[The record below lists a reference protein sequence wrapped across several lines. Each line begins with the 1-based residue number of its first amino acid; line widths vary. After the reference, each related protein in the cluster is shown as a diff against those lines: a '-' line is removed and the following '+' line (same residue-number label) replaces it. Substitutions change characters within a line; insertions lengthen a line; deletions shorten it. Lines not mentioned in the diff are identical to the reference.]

1 LSQDAEGA
9 SGTPGRVFGLMKAVD
24 KFEYRRG
31 YTFGLRRGA
40 HHPYPC
46 PYTLPEVSQQRR
58 DELRTEPRTLTRGRI
73 RPARVSRTFLA
84 YPSAAK
90 YRWVEGQ

>member
-1 LSQDAEGA
+1 LTALSQDAVGA

-40 HHPYPC
+40 QW
-46 PYTLPEVSQQRR
+46 PEVSQQRR